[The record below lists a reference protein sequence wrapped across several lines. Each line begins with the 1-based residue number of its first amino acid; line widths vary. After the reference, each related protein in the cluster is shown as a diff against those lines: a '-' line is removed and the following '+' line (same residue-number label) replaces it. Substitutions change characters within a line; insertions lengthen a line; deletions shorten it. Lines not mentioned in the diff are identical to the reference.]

1 MAILHDTWLVGRLGA
16 WRPAHYLHLHINLSL
31 LSNRMEIRRE
41 ISGKIRPGAPARTD
55 RTPPATG
62 TATAHRE

>member
-1 MAILHDTWLVGRLGA
+1 
-16 WRPAHYLHLHINLSL
+16 
-31 LSNRMEIRRE
+31 MEIRRE